1 MKIRHALLAASILGF
16 ASAAAGASEVSVTF
30 NFTSFTSKLD
40 LSFPPGVPPSPLPQV
55 FVNTQPIGS
64 YTPDVN
70 FTVTPPSGFGQIVEF
85 HEVTVSGNQTD
96 NIVQFTPGPP
106 VNVNQ
111 HQEFLLGTFH
121 LVDGIWFGGAD
132 INFTMTTLSSDPTLN
147 NLTYSDTLRMVF
159 NPFDLDPN
167 KSADWFYMVNQR
179 TAFNN
184 VTCVS
189 ASPTAV
195 CATSLRV
202 YELFDSP
209 IIPHVDGVSNAG
221 DVDLYGDIDALELL
235 EFKNATGG
243 LFLSNS
249 FDTDPNAAATPLPA
263 ALPMFMGGAGLI
275 GLLVRRR
282 KKKAAAPA

>member
-1 MKIRHALLAASILGF
+1 MKLRRALLTASIFVF
-16 ASAAAGASEVSVTF
+16 ASATAQASEVSVTF

-40 LSFPPGVPPSPLPQV
+40 LSIPPGVPPSPLPQV
-55 FVNTQPIGS
+55 FVNTQPVGS

-85 HEVTVSGNQTD
+85 HEVTASGNQTD

-106 VNVNQ
+106 VNVNTR
-111 HQEFLLGTFH
+111 QEFFLGSFH

-132 INFTMTTLSSDPTLN
+132 INFTMTTVSSDPALN

-159 NPFDLDPN
+159 NPFDPDPN
-167 KSADWFYMVNQR
+167 TSADWFYMVNQR
-179 TAFNN
+179 IAFNN
-184 VTCVS
+184 VTCAS

-209 IIPHVDGVSNAG
+209 IIPRVDGVSNAG

-235 EFKNATGG
+235 EFKNPTGG

-249 FDTDPNAAATPLPA
+249 FDTDPNGGTTPLPA
-263 ALPMFMGGAGLI
+263 ALPMFMGGVGLI
-275 GLLVRRR
+275 GLLARRRRR
-282 KKKAAAPA
+282 KIT

>member
-1 MKIRHALLAASILGF
+1 MKLRHALLAASVFVF
-16 ASAAAGASEVSVTF
+16 ASATARASEVSVTL

-40 LSFPPGVPPSPLPQV
+40 LSIPPGVPPSPLPQV
-55 FVNTQPIGS
+55 FVNTQQVTP

-96 NIVQFTPGPP
+96 NVVQFTPGPA
-106 VNVNQ
+106 VNVNTR
-111 HQEFLLGTFH
+111 QEFFLGTFH
-121 LVDGIWFGGAD
+121 LVDGTWFGGAD
-132 INFTMTTLSSDPTLN
+132 INFTMTTVSSDPTLN

-159 NPFDLDPN
+159 NPFDPDPN

-184 VTCVS
+184 ATCAS

-202 YELFDSP
+202 YELFGSP
-209 IIPHVDGVSNAG
+209 IPGGDGVSNAG

-235 EFKNATGG
+235 EFKNPTGG

-249 FDTDPNAAATPLPA
+249 FDTDPNGGATPLPA
-263 ALPMFMGGAGLI
+263 ALPMFVGGAGLI
-275 GLLVRRR
+275 GLLARRR
-282 KKKAAAPA
+282 KRKTA